1 MKLKKKM
8 DLISKEM
15 FLNLGIDYNDAGLL
29 FHYLHER
36 KISKKKNFIKIIEV
50 KITDDQRDVY
60 SSRFRGEPKCNDI
73 YHHRKIESQA
83 TIGFLRSIVGLTKD
97 YVDDG
102 HLYQINSRANENYL
116 TIMRNFWDDREL
128 SLPLI
133 KKMRFNLRERRLKSY
148 DLFTNSAYNAAKFGR
163 EKIVNYFFKG
173 YIQDISPY
181 INVFYTEKNLEKII
195 KQEKHR
201 YLPNKYQFISQEFE
215 YPKKFKYVEESNL
228 ERIIKYN
235 QNQYKEEQ
243 KKFNER
249 RQRRKV
255 NVVYFNNKSTKS
267 KKITY
272 RSRYNFRNLKKVL
285 ESESE
290 MLNYY

>member
-1 MKLKKKM
+1 M
-8 DLISKEM
+8 
-15 FLNLGIDYNDAGLL
+15 
-29 FHYLHER
+29 
-36 KISKKKNFIKIIEV
+36 
-50 KITDDQRDVY
+50 
-60 SSRFRGEPKCNDI
+60 
-73 YHHRKIESQA
+73 
-83 TIGFLRSIVGLTKD
+83 
-97 YVDDG
+97 DDG

-133 KKMRFNLRERRLKSY
+133 KKMRFNLRERKLKCY
-148 DLFTNSAYNAAKFGR
+148 DSLTNKAYNATKFGR
-163 EKIVNYFFKG
+163 ERIVNYFFHG

-181 INVFYTEKNLEKII
+181 INVYLTEKNLEKIK

-201 YLPNKYQFISQEFE
+201 YLPNKYQFISHEFE
-215 YPKKFKYVEESNL
+215 YPKKLRYVEESDL

-235 QNQYKEEQ
+235 QNQYKEKQ

-255 NVVYFNNKSTKS
+255 NVVYFNTKSTKS

-285 ESESE
+285 ESESK

>member
-1 MKLKKKM
+1 M

-29 FHYLHER
+29 FHYLHDR

-73 YHHRKIESQA
+73 YHHREIESQA

-133 KKMRFNLRERRLKSY
+133 KKMRFNLRERKLKCH
-148 DLFTNSAYNAAKFGR
+148 DFLTNKAYNATKYGR
-163 EKIVNYFFKG
+163 EKIVNYFFYG

-181 INVFYTEKNLEKII
+181 INVYLTEKNLEKIK

-201 YLPNKYQFISQEFE
+201 YLPNKYQFISHEFE
-215 YPKKFKYVEESNL
+215 YPKKLKYVEELDL
-228 ERIIKYN
+228 ERLIKYN
-235 QNQYKEEQ
+235 QNQYKEKQ

-255 NVVYFNNKSTKS
+255 NVVYFNTKSTKS

>member
-1 MKLKKKM
+1 
-8 DLISKEM
+8 
-15 FLNLGIDYNDAGLL
+15 
-29 FHYLHER
+29 
-36 KISKKKNFIKIIEV
+36 
-50 KITDDQRDVY
+50 
-60 SSRFRGEPKCNDI
+60 
-73 YHHRKIESQA
+73 
-83 TIGFLRSIVGLTKD
+83 
-97 YVDDG
+97 
-102 HLYQINSRANENYL
+102 
-116 TIMRNFWDDREL
+116 
-128 SLPLI
+128 
-133 KKMRFNLRERRLKSY
+133 MRFNLRERKLKCH
-148 DLFTNSAYNAAKFGR
+148 DFLTNRAYNAAKFGS
-163 EKIVNYFFKG
+163 EKIVNYFLYG

-181 INVFYTEKNLEKII
+181 TNVYLTEKNLEKIE
-195 KQEKHR
+195 KREKHR
-201 YLPNKYQFISQEFE
+201 YRPNKYEFISHEFE
-215 YPKKFKYVEESNL
+215 YPKKLRYVEESNL

-255 NVVYFNNKSTKS
+255 NVVYFNTKSTKS

>member
-1 MKLKKKM
+1 
-8 DLISKEM
+8 
-15 FLNLGIDYNDAGLL
+15 
-29 FHYLHER
+29 
-36 KISKKKNFIKIIEV
+36 
-50 KITDDQRDVY
+50 
-60 SSRFRGEPKCNDI
+60 
-73 YHHRKIESQA
+73 
-83 TIGFLRSIVGLTKD
+83 
-97 YVDDG
+97 
-102 HLYQINSRANENYL
+102 
-116 TIMRNFWDDREL
+116 MRNFWDDREL

-133 KKMRFNLRERRLKSY
+133 KKMRFNLRERKLKCH

-181 INVFYTEKNLEKII
+181 INVFYTEKNLEKIN

-201 YLPNKYQFISQEFE
+201 YRPNKYQFISHEFE
-215 YPKKFKYVEESNL
+215 YPKKFKYVEESDL